1 VPNRWASPQRVIGLI
16 DGRWTLA
23 VLAELQDGGRR
34 YQELDD
40 ALDSVSHKVLT
51 DTLRRAER
59 DGLVVR
65 HLDPGRVETATLY
78 QLTDLGRSLDDLSPL
93 SNDGAIP
100 TGPTSRR
107 PADAGADVAICNSRR
122 SFALEAGRRFKSLSP
137 RDETRPTDSAAS
149 TSSEL
154 NDRL

>member
-1 VPNRWASPQRVIGLI
+1 MAKRWESSQRVIGLI

-23 VLAELQDGGRR
+23 VLAELHDGGRR

-40 ALDSVSHKVLT
+40 ALGDVSHKVLT

-78 QLTDLGRSLDDLSPL
+78 QLTECGRSLDEPL
-93 SNDGAIP
+93 A
-100 TGPTSRR
+100 
-107 PADAGADVAICNSRR
+107 
-122 SFALEAGRRFKSLSP
+122 ALERWVDANWAEIEEARRRWNQRS
-137 RDETRPTDSAAS
+137 D
-149 TSSEL
+149 
-154 NDRL
+154 